1 MKIKKIISI
10 SLFSLLSIVTI
21 AQKHN
26 QYKVRKLNTCQ
37 LHRCMLIE
45 DKKEFI
51 NNHIQLTPDESKV
64 VWKLYEQREESI
76 NHSRDIIRL
85 AINTKHNEAYEYD
98 KTVNLILKENE
109 NILNTR
115 NNFYIQLKKI
125 LPSEKIIAF
134 MKAEKDFKHQLIKQ
148 MECRRSKKGK

>member
-1 MKIKKIISI
+1 MKIKKIISLSLLCLI
-10 SLFSLLSIVTI
+10 SLVTL

-26 QYKVRKLNTCQ
+26 HYKVRKLNTCQ

-51 NNHIQLTPDESKV
+51 NNSIQLSPEEAKA

-85 AINTKHNEAYEYD
+85 AINTKHTEAYEYD

-109 NILNTR
+109 NILTTR

-125 LPSEKIIAF
+125 LPSEKIISF
-134 MKAEKDFKHQLIKQ
+134 MKAEKEFKHQLIKQ
-148 MECRRSKKGK
+148 MECRRKGKGK